1 MEMHLASTPFGSR
14 PMSAALLAAQ
24 RNARQMPQDLTV
36 DKWQLHRW
44 LCEAKT
50 IYGLNDRSLAVLS
63 ALLSFHPDTQLKAN
77 DGLIVFP
84 SNKQLALRAHGMAD
98 ATLRRH
104 LSALVDAGFITRQDS
119 PNGKRYARRAKGG
132 ELQIAFGFSLAP
144 LLLRAD
150 ELEAS
155 AEQVKAEKAALREQ
169 RERLTLL
176 RRDIAKLIEFAMVEK
191 LSGNWPAINQRFRA
205 IVDAIPRRAERDELA
220 LLVAAMETLSAEV
233 DKLLNIHQNAE
244 ILSGNESQNE
254 RQQIESNPDSY
265 FEKDSVSQIDQR
277 QIIIDKTQAEPTV
290 SLDMVL
296 RACPEIEAYS
306 SSQIRQWHGLVD
318 AAETVRSFIG
328 IDAKL
333 YDLAKKTLGTYN
345 TAIAIAYILQRY
357 DQIRSAGGYLR
368 ILTEKAAESGF
379 SIKPMMMAAL
389 NYQLNKK

>member
-14 PMSAALLAAQ
+14 PMTAALLAAQ

-63 ALLSFHPDTQLKAN
+63 ALLSFHPDNQLKAN

-191 LSGNWPAINQRFRA
+191 LSGDWPAITQRFRA

-220 LLVAAMETLSAEV
+220 LLVAAMETLSTEI

-296 RACPEIEAYS
+296 RACPEIKAYS
-306 SSQIRQWHGLVD
+306 SSPIRQWHGLVD

-333 YDLAKKTLGTYN
+333 YDLAKKTLGNYN

>member
-1 MEMHLASTPFGSR
+1 
-14 PMSAALLAAQ
+14 
-24 RNARQMPQDLTV
+24 
-36 DKWQLHRW
+36 
-44 LCEAKT
+44 
-50 IYGLNDRSLAVLS
+50 
-63 ALLSFHPDTQLKAN
+63 
-77 DGLIVFP
+77 
-84 SNKQLALRAHGMAD
+84 
-98 ATLRRH
+98 
-104 LSALVDAGFITRQDS
+104 
-119 PNGKRYARRAKGG
+119 
-132 ELQIAFGFSLAP
+132 
-144 LLLRAD
+144 
-150 ELEAS
+150 
-155 AEQVKAEKAALREQ
+155 
-169 RERLTLL
+169 
-176 RRDIAKLIEFAMVEK
+176 
-191 LSGNWPAINQRFRA
+191 
-205 IVDAIPRRAERDELA
+205 
-220 LLVAAMETLSAEV
+220 METLSAEI

-306 SSQIRQWHGLVD
+306 SSPIRQWHGLVD

-333 YDLAKKTLGTYN
+333 YDLAKKTLGNYN